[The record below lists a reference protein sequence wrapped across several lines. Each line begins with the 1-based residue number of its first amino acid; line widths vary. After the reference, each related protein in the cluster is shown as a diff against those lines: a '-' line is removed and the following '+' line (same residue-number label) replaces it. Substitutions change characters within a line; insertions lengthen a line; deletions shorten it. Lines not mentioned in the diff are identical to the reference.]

1 MTICLRD
8 DIKPALVF
16 LPRLTVSI
24 RNLSNQTMSHRLLVN
39 PGTPQAWEIPLKLGV
54 NRIGRGDDNDFT
66 ISHQS
71 VSTHHVEITVTE
83 QGVRLRDL
91 GSTNGTF
98 INRAAVTEAELL
110 SGQHVQFGAVDMV
123 FESRSA
129 AAPVPVARMTA
140 AAPVAPAPAPAGLRI
155 NRAAPETH
163 AAPAA
168 APAAGFTP
176 VAQATGFRPG
186 TAQSED
192 SDKPRNFALSLVG
205 VFLGAIIGLVVWH
218 LVFRV
223 TGKNYGVLAIG
234 IGVLAGAAP
243 QVLGHYRGKLMGVL
257 AATVALLAI
266 LTAQFLN
273 TRLEM
278 ASDREDSIT
287 WYYEEEMEIAKA
299 VTKAVP
305 NGTEEEIRAYIA
317 KEESYG
323 EFQVKPEDV
332 DAEEVQEW
340 QKELPK
346 YRDLAAGKITAEQ
359 LYVQDVEAN
368 EHEFVTKLDRIFFI
382 LEVVGVFN
390 IVNIFIGV
398 GAAFLTAKGD
408 E

>member
-1 MTICLRD
+1 
-8 DIKPALVF
+8 
-16 LPRLTVSI
+16 
-24 RNLSNQTMSHRLLVN
+24 MSHRLLVN

-54 NRIGRGDDNDFT
+54 NRIGRGEDNDFT

-83 QGVRLRDL
+83 QGLRLRDL

-98 INRAAVTEAELL
+98 INRAPVTEAELL
-110 SGQHVQFGAVDMV
+110 SGQHVQFGAVDMM

-140 AAPVAPAPAPAGLRI
+140 AAPVAAAPAPAGLRI
-155 NRAAPETH
+155 NRAAPEAH

-168 APAAGFTP
+168 APVAGFTP
-176 VAQATGFRPG
+176 VGQATGIRPG
-186 TAQSED
+186 TAQSD
-192 SDKPRNFALSLVG
+192 DGDKPRNFALSLTG
-205 VFLGAIIGLVVWH
+205 VFLGAMIGLVVWH
-218 LVFRV
+218 VVFRF

-234 IGVLAGAAP
+234 VGVLAGVAP
-243 QVLGHYRGKLMGVL
+243 QLLGHYRGKLMGVL
-257 AATVALLAI
+257 AATIALLAI

-287 WYYEEEMEIAKA
+287 WHYEEEMEIAKA

-305 NGTEEEIRAYIA
+305 NGTEEELRAFIA

-323 EFQVKPEDV
+323 EVQMKPEEV
-332 DAEEVQEW
+332 EPEELQEW
-340 QKELPK
+340 QKEWPK
-346 YRDLAAGKITAEQ
+346 YRDLAAGKLTAEQ

-368 EHEFVTKLDRIFFI
+368 EHEFITKLDRIFFI

>member
-1 MTICLRD
+1 
-8 DIKPALVF
+8 
-16 LPRLTVSI
+16 
-24 RNLSNQTMSHRLLVN
+24 MSHRLLVN

-54 NRIGRGDDNDFT
+54 NRIGRGEDNDFT

-110 SGQHVQFGAVDMV
+110 SGQHVQFGAVDMM

-140 AAPVAPAPAPAGLRI
+140 AAPVAAAPAPAGLRI

-163 AAPAA
+163 ATPASAPA
-168 APAAGFTP
+168 PGFTP
-176 VAQATGFRPG
+176 VGQATGFRPG

-192 SDKPRNFALSLVG
+192 PDKPRNFALSLVG

-218 LVFRV
+218 VVFRI
-223 TGKNYGVLAIG
+223 TGENYGVLAIG
-234 IGVLAGAAP
+234 IGVLAGVAP

-257 AATVALLAI
+257 AATIALLAI

-305 NGTEEEIRAYIA
+305 NGTEEEIRAFIA
-317 KEESYG
+317 KEESFG
-323 EFQVKPEDV
+323 EIQVKPEEV
-332 DAEEVQEW
+332 DPEEVQEW

-346 YRDLAAGKITAEQ
+346 YRDLAAGKLTAEQ
-359 LYVQDVEAN
+359 LYAQDVEAN
-368 EHEFVTKLDRIFFI
+368 EHELVTKLDRIFFI